1 MTRPAGSSRR
11 SDAYATMLDTVERHP
26 PVTLQEVVDVAWDA
40 LANADVSWIGF
51 YRYRVEQGD
60 LILEACRDRPACSPI
75 GLHGVCGQA
84 HLSQHTRLV
93 DDVAALGE
101 DYVACD
107 PADRSEIVVPCR
119 RDLSDGTVDRLVLDL
134 DSAEFNAF
142 SDMDDRAIRR
152 YLELVGLAVPHAGS
166 AWIGGIGG
174 DPR

>member
-1 MTRPAGSSRR
+1 MKRSAGASRR
-11 SDAYATMLDTVERHP
+11 RDAYATMRENVERHP

-40 LANADVSWIGF
+40 LANTGVSWIGF

-60 LILEACRDRPACSPI
+60 LVLEACRDRPACSPI

-84 HLSQHTRLV
+84 HLSQRTRLV
-93 DDVAALGE
+93 DDVAVLGE

-107 PADRSEIVVPCR
+107 PADRSEMVVPCR
-119 RDLSDGTVDRLVLDL
+119 RDLPDGTVDHLVLDL
-134 DSAEFNAF
+134 DSTECKAF

-152 YLELVGLAVPHAGS
+152 YLELVGLSVPHAGS